1 MSRRTLYLL
10 APSMMLML
18 AFSMIHV
25 AESVGVLSAH
35 PRTGWIA
42 AVAVD
47 AGVAMLMWLVVEGD
61 VRLARRWAVGGVAL
75 MAYMSAFANADA
87 VLAVIAARPDA
98 SAVLVNLHRSAF
110 WQIAQWLT
118 FSLPIPAVVIV
129 LAAVLHLDHAGEP
142 ETVAAPKRE
151 RRARVAKA
159 EHGREQVLAGIA
171 ASFEDLR
178 AGRTFPIETLWD
190 EIDVGRAPTADAD
203 RLALVLAHVAAHPL
217 ATDTD
222 ITAATGVAR
231 STVGRWRRAG
241 MLAPAAEHAARN
253 GAHAGEVGR

>member
-1 MSRRTLYLL
+1 MNRRTLYLL

-61 VRLARRWAVGGVAL
+61 VRLARRWAVGGIAL

-87 VLAVIAARPDA
+87 VLAIIAARPDA

-110 WQIAQWLT
+110 WQVAQWLT
-118 FSLPIPAVVIV
+118 FSLPIPAVIIV
-129 LAAVLHLDHAGEP
+129 LAAVLHLDHAPVAEAEP
-142 ETVAAPKRE
+142 AK
-151 RRARVAKA
+151 RRARTHKDEPAAWPVVPELGVWTTYRPPA
-159 EHGREQVLAGIA
+159 E
-171 ASFEDLR
+171 
-178 AGRTFPIETLWD
+178 RT
-190 EIDVGRAPTADAD
+190 PTADAD
-203 RLALVLAHVAAHPL
+203 RLALVRAHVAAHGPCADVDI
-217 ATDTD
+217 AT
-222 ITAATGVAR
+222 ATGVPRA
-231 STVGRWRRAG
+231 TVGRWRRQG
-241 MLAPAAEHAARN
+241 LLAVPTIARN
-253 GAHAGEVGR
+253 GATPAHAQEG